1 MTRAAASGCLGAY
14 GRHRRIDMK
23 NRLCP
28 FLTGLVL
35 IVLILTALAITG
47 CQNGPSPGFLGS
59 GTLEG
64 TEVNVSALTTG
75 TIMNLTREE
84 GQMVRAGALL
94 AQIDV
99 ETLRLQR
106 AQHQASLEEIKARRR
121 AAEASLAEARDTLAN
136 TRSQFQRIKELHQR
150 GSATRQQ
157 LDDVT
162 TQLNVQK
169 NNLAGARAQLSVLD
183 AQSAQVQAS
192 IRVLERKI
200 ADGRIEAP
208 LGGRIA
214 EKYAETG
221 EVATTGGRLYKIVDL
236 DRFWLNIYLAEPDLG
251 QVATGQAVEVRVDA
265 LDRPLGG
272 RVAWTAQE
280 AEFTPKNVQT
290 KTARAELVYAVKV
303 ELTENP
309 EVLKIGMPAEVYVK

>member
-1 MTRAAASGCLGAY
+1 
-14 GRHRRIDMK
+14 MK
-23 NRLCP
+23 NRRCP
-28 FLTGLVL
+28 PPTGIVL
-35 IVLILTALAITG
+35 IWLILTALAIMG
-47 CQNGPSPGFLGS
+47 CQNGQSPGFLGS
-59 GTLEG
+59 GTLEAR
-64 TEVNVSALTTG
+64 EVNISALSTG
-75 TIMNLTREE
+75 TILKLTREE

-121 AAEASLAEARDTLAN
+121 AAEASLAEARDTLTN
-136 TRSQFQRIKELHQR
+136 TRSQYQRIKELHQR

-169 NNLAGARAQLSVLD
+169 NKLDGARAQLSVLD
-183 AQSAQVQAS
+183 SQSAQTQAS
-192 IRVLERKI
+192 IRVLERQI
-200 ADGRIEAP
+200 ADGRVKAP
-208 LGGRIA
+208 LGGRIV
-214 EKYAETG
+214 EKYVEAG

-251 QVATGQAVEVRVDA
+251 QVATGQKVTVRVDA
-265 LDRPLGG
+265 LDRPLAG
-272 RVAWTAQE
+272 RVAWTAPE

-303 ELTENP
+303 ELEENP